1 MSRFTGPRVKV
12 MRALGIQLP
21 GLSRKSIEKRPHPP
35 GQHGPTRRRKTP
47 TDFALRLRE
56 KQKVRF
62 NYGVTENTLRR
73 LVEEATRMRG
83 NTGVTLI
90 QLLERRLDNI
100 VFRGGFARTIPGA
113 RQLVAHGHIR
123 VNGKKVDR
131 ASYRVN
137 RGDTITVRESSR
149 PLAVRGLET
158 GGGLDSPWLL
168 VDKDALT
175 IQVTSYPDE
184 SFTPF
189 ELETRLIVEH
199 YSRAM

>member
-12 MRALGIQLP
+12 MRALGLALP
-21 GLSRKSIEKRPHPP
+21 GLSRKSIEKRPYPP
-35 GQHGPTRRRKTP
+35 GQHGPTRRKKTLS
-47 TDFALRLRE
+47 DFATRLRE

-62 NYGVTENTLRR
+62 NYGVTENSLRR

-83 NTGVTLI
+83 NTGVVLV

-113 RQLVAHGHIR
+113 RQLVAHGHVL
-123 VNGKKVDR
+123 VNGRKVDR

-137 RGDTITVRESSR
+137 RGDVISVREGSKA
-149 PLAVRGLET
+149 LATRGLET

-168 VDKDALT
+168 VDKSALT
-175 IQVTSYPDE
+175 IQVTSFPDE
-184 SFTPF
+184 TFLPF
-189 ELETRLIVEH
+189 ELEPRLIVEH

>member
-1 MSRFTGPRVKV
+1 
-12 MRALGIQLP
+12 MRALGVQLP
-21 GLSRKSIEKRPHPP
+21 GLSRKSIEKRPYGP
-35 GQHGPTRRRKTP
+35 GQHGPTRKKRTLS
-47 TDFALRLRE
+47 DFALRLRE

-62 NYGVTENTLRR
+62 NYGVSERALRR

-83 NTGVTLI
+83 NTGVVLV

-113 RQLVAHGHIR
+113 RQLVAHGHIL

-131 ASYRVN
+131 PSFRVN
-137 RGDTITVRESSR
+137 RGDTVAVRVASQ
-149 PLAVRGLET
+149 PLANRALEA
-158 GGGLDSPWLL
+158 GGGMDSPWLL
-168 VDKDALT
+168 VDKGALT
-175 IQVTSYPDE
+175 IQITSFPDE

-189 ELETRLIVEH
+189 ELEPRLIVEH